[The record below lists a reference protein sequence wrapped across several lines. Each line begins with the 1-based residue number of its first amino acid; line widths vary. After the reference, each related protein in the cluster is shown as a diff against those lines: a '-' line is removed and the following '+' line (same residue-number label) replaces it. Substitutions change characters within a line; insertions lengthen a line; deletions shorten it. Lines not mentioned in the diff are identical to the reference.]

1 MAAPTSPSQV
11 PVGVDPTRPSIA
23 RIYGG
28 FLGGKDLYE
37 VDRKVMSKINDAV
50 PEAVDIARG
59 NRGFLNR
66 ACRFL
71 AQTKIDQF
79 LDCGSGLPTAEN
91 THQIVQRFND
101 EAHVVYVDN
110 DPVVLAHGRA
120 LLEENFRVHMVGADI
135 FVPRKVLEN
144 EVVRT
149 NLDFSEPI
157 VLLQVGTMHH
167 VEGDHAPEIMREY
180 IDALPSGSYVV
191 FSHFFDP
198 EVARAERDR
207 AAHREHPGQRPPW
220 RRPVP
225 HPRRVPRHARRVGAG
240 QAQRAFG
247 ARPRGVRRVVA
258 GRPQAETTQRR
269 GPLHRGRGRPQTL
282 ASEQL
287 RSAWPRVRTA
297 VDRDHVDRGLTR
309 HQPGPC
315 RLARPHVDPL
325 AGRQVGLP
333 CRGTGC
339 TSLD

>member
-11 PVGVDPTRPSIA
+11 PVGVDPNRPSIA
-23 RIYGG
+23 RVYGG

-37 VDRKVMSKINDAV
+37 VDRQVMVKINQAV

-71 AQTKIDQF
+71 AQTRIGQF

-101 EAHVVYVDN
+101 EARVVYVDN

-135 FVPRKVLEN
+135 FQPRSVLEN

-149 NLDFSEPI
+149 SLDFTQPL
-157 VLLQVGTMHH
+157 VMLQVGTMHH
-167 VEGDHAPEIMREY
+167 VEGDQAPAIMREY

-198 EVARAERDR
+198 
-207 AAHREHPGQRPPW
+207 Q
-220 RRPVP
+220 VP
-225 HPRRVPRHARRVGAG
+225 KLTEIARRIENILVNGPMGAGRFRTRDEILAMLDGLELIKPNAPSEAGLAVCDEWWPDGPRLTPLSDAARCIVGA
-240 QAQRAFG
+240 
-247 ARPRGVRRVVA
+247 V
-258 GRPQAETTQRR
+258 GRKP
-269 GPLHRGRGRPQTL
+269 
-282 ASEQL
+282 
-287 RSAWPRVRTA
+287 
-297 VDRDHVDRGLTR
+297 
-309 HQPGPC
+309 
-315 RLARPHVDPL
+315 
-325 AGRQVGLP
+325 
-333 CRGTGC
+333 
-339 TSLD
+339 

>member
-1 MAAPTSPSQV
+1 MATPTSPSQV

-23 RIYGG
+23 RVYGG

-37 VDRKVMSKINDAV
+37 VDRQVMVKISEAV

-101 EAHVVYVDN
+101 EARVVYVDN

-120 LLEENFRVHMVGADI
+120 LLEENFLVHMVDADI
-135 FVPRKVLEN
+135 FQPSQVLQN

-149 NLDFSEPI
+149 NLDFTRPM
-157 VLLQVGTMHH
+157 VMLQVGTMHH

-198 EVARAERDR
+198 EVPELTEIARRIEGILVNGPMGAGRFRTRAECLAMLDGIELIKPN
-207 AAHREHPGQRPPW
+207 ATSGPGLAVCDEWWPDG
-220 RRPVP
+220 
-225 HPRRVPRHARRVGAG
+225 PRLTPLSKAGRCIVGA
-240 QAQRAFG
+240 
-247 ARPRGVRRVVA
+247 V
-258 GRPQAETTQRR
+258 GRKP
-269 GPLHRGRGRPQTL
+269 
-282 ASEQL
+282 
-287 RSAWPRVRTA
+287 
-297 VDRDHVDRGLTR
+297 
-309 HQPGPC
+309 
-315 RLARPHVDPL
+315 
-325 AGRQVGLP
+325 
-333 CRGTGC
+333 
-339 TSLD
+339 